1 MNATTPSRLSERPPW
16 HAARTLTQHG
26 AVRVQQRALP
36 PLVLDWLHTY
46 GHEHHD
52 GHGAMILF
60 FDKPARRRLERA
72 VGREPVRRMKQWLNA
87 YAVVSGEGQV
97 ITAGHRFRRI
107 WQ

>member
-1 MNATTPSRLSERPPW
+1 MNATMTSRPAEPSGRHSGHR
-16 HAARTLTQHG
+16 LTQHG

-36 PLVLDWLHTY
+36 PQVLDWLHTY

-52 GHGAMILF
+52 GHGAMILYF
-60 FDKPARRRLERA
+60 NKPARRRRERA

-87 YAVVSGEGQV
+87 YAVVSSEGQV
-97 ITAGHRFRRI
+97 INAGHRFRRV